1 MNILNTG
8 NTSDTFRIDP
18 AAVRNNQPQTE
29 KPRTERKPDRINQAQ
44 DQDKYVQK
52 TEGFVGSALYSISD
66 VRRSR
71 RIQKENRLQEQR
83 STLNGKKITDKV
95 LDIILPPGVK
105 NLKVYRTEQ

>member
-8 NTSDTFRIDP
+8 NTPDTLRIDP
-18 AAVRNNQPQTE
+18 AAVRNNQPQPE
-29 KPRTERKPDRINQAQ
+29 KPSTERNTDRIRQTQ
-44 DQDKYVQK
+44 YQDKYVQK

-71 RIQKENRLQEQR
+71 RIQREDQLQEQR

-105 NLKVYRTEQ
+105 NLKIFRTEQ